1 VTDALFT
8 RGGGL
13 MAGAMR
19 KMGIYLGLV
28 EDDDARA
35 YGRYD
40 ARQADYDRHEDRR
53 LDDRRLD
60 DRRYGRY
67 ASDDAYDDHYDAGDR
82 YADADYRADDYEADL
97 EPELPAPDPEPVALP
112 RRTTSGAGRNI
123 GLAPAVG
130 ADRSARLGGTAGAG
144 IGGTAGAGI
153 GSASTPGLGS
163 ASSPGLGGGSSA
175 SGAAGLAVRE
185 PVAAT
190 PEPAP
195 APAPAP
201 APKPYRITTLHP
213 RTYNEARQIGENFR
227 DGMPVIMNLTEMN
240 DADAKRLVDFA
251 AGLSFGLR
259 GSIERVTNK
268 VFLLSPRDVDVTAE
282 DKARIREGGFFSQS

>member
-1 VTDALFT
+1 
-8 RGGGL
+8 

-40 ARQADYDRHEDRR
+40 VRPADADHYDRLEE
-53 LDDRRLD
+53 
-60 DRRYGRY
+60 RRYSRY
-67 ASDDAYDDHYDAGDR
+67 ASEDGYAPDNGYDDRYDAGDR
-82 YADADYRADDYEADL
+82 YEPDYRDGDFRAEDRHYADLDAD
-97 EPELPAPDPEPVALP
+97 LPSAPVPGPATAVSGPV
-112 RRTTSGAGRNI
+112 
-123 GLAPAVG
+123 
-130 ADRSARLGGTAGAG
+130 
-144 IGGTAGAGI
+144 
-153 GSASTPGLGS
+153 
-163 ASSPGLGGGSSA
+163 
-175 SGAAGLAVRE
+175 GAAGLAVRE
-185 PVAAT
+185 PVAAV

-201 APKPYRITTLHP
+201 QPYRITTLHP
-213 RTYNEARQIGENFR
+213 RTYNEARQIGESFR
-227 DGMPVIMNLTEMN
+227 DGKPVIMNLTEMD

-282 DKARIREGGFFSQS
+282 DKARIREGGFAAES

>member
-1 VTDALFT
+1 
-8 RGGGL
+8 

-40 ARQADYDRHEDRR
+40 ARQGDADRYDRLEE
-53 LDDRRLD
+53 
-60 DRRYGRY
+60 RRYSRY
-67 ASDDAYDDHYDAGDR
+67 ASEDGYDDRYDVGDR
-82 YADADYRADDYEADL
+82 YESDYRSEPYRDDYRGEDSFT
-97 EPELPAPDPEPVALP
+97 ELDAPAPDPEPLALP
-112 RRTTSGAGRNI
+112 RRPAANRNL
-123 GLAPAVG
+123 GLAPGPGGATASRVG
-130 ADRSARLGGTAGAG
+130 GLA
-144 IGGTAGAGI
+144 
-153 GSASTPGLGS
+153 GSASIPGPATPVSG
-163 ASSPGLGGGSSA
+163 PV
-175 SGAAGLAVRE
+175 GAAGLAVRE
-185 PVAAT
+185 PVAAA

-201 APKPYRITTLHP
+201 QPYRITTLHP
-213 RTYNEARQIGENFR
+213 RTYNEARQIGESFR
-227 DGMPVIMNLTEMN
+227 DGKPVIMNLTEMD

-282 DKARIREGGFFSQS
+282 DKARIREGGFAAES